1 MDVLDKK
8 IRENYMRKNVIK
20 LTENQFYNVIKES
33 VNKILNEITSTVH
46 EDDFSVEMDK
56 LYDLLKEEVGGDELS
71 QRLFMLMGDVIFDK
85 NDEDN
90 YIIVYKYSKVGM
102 VNILY
107 DLVNYDIIAI
117 TPTEIDITNS
127 NNVEI
132 ASIISKYVEPD
143 MISRIYDEFQ

>member
-1 MDVLDKK
+1 
-8 IRENYMRKNVIK
+8 MRKNVIK
-20 LTENQFYNVIKES
+20 LTENQFYNIIKES

-102 VNILY
+102 INLLY
-107 DLVNYDIIAI
+107 DLVNYDIICL
-117 TPTEIDITNS
+117 TPTEINIENS
-127 NNVEI
+127 NNIEI
-132 ASIISKYVEPD
+132 ANIISKYVEPD

>member
-1 MDVLDKK
+1 
-8 IRENYMRKNVIK
+8 MRKNVIK
-20 LTENQFYNVIKES
+20 LSENQFYNVIKES

-56 LYDLLKEEVGGDELS
+56 LYDLLKDEVSGDELS

-102 VNILY
+102 INILY
-107 DLVNYDIIAI
+107 DLVNYDIICL
-117 TPTEIDITNS
+117 TPTEIDIENS
-127 NNVEI
+127 NNIEI
-132 ASIISKYVEPD
+132 ANIISKYVEPD

>member
-1 MDVLDKK
+1 
-8 IRENYMRKNVIK
+8 MRKNVIK
-20 LTENQFYNVIKES
+20 LSENQFYNVIKES
-33 VNKILNEITSTVH
+33 VNKIINEITSTVH

-56 LYDLLKEEVGGDELS
+56 LYDLLKDEVGGDELS

-102 VNILY
+102 INLLY
-107 DLVNYDIIAI
+107 DLVNYDIICL
-117 TPTEIDITNS
+117 TPTEINIENS

-132 ASIISKYVEPD
+132 ANIISKYVEPD